1 MRKLPVFFIPHGGG
15 PCFFMEWPE
24 PNPWKKMEL
33 FLAGFLKELPERPIA
48 LLVISAHWEESTI
61 GVSANP
67 TPQLVYDY
75 HNFPAHTYE
84 LTWPA
89 QGDPVLAG
97 RIKQKLRADGVSCEL
112 HAERGFD
119 HGVFIPLKV
128 AVPDAD
134 IPTVVLSIKSDF
146 DPDFHLKM
154 GASIEYVR
162 EEGVLIIA
170 SGMSYHNLQVMR
182 SGVQSSESRVF
193 DAWLTET
200 VQSEA
205 KIRDARLQSWR
216 RAPFA
221 SFCHPREEH
230 LVPLFVASGAAGDDV
245 GRCIFTDHVMGG
257 ATSAY
262 RFG

>member
-1 MRKLPVFFIPHGGG
+1 M
-15 PCFFMEWPE
+15 
-24 PNPWKKMEL
+24 
-33 FLAGFLKELPERPIA
+33 
-48 LLVISAHWEESTI
+48 
-61 GVSANP
+61 
-67 TPQLVYDY
+67 VYDY

-112 HAERGFD
+112 HGERGFD

-134 IPTVVLSIKSDF
+134 IPTVVFSIKSDF
-146 DPDFHLKM
+146 DPDFHLKR